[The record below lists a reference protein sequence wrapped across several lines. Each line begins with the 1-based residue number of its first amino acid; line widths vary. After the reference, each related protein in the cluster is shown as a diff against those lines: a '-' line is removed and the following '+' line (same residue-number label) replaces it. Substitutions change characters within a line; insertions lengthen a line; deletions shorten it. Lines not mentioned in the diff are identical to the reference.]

1 MNIFIDNLKKTAEK
15 IYDQIGGT
23 EEKHIQAALSIEF
36 DKLKVPH
43 LREPSIQIYYDSY
56 PLGFLE
62 LDFIISPHGDL
73 QEYLIIEMKQA
84 SKIDDSNRHQL
95 KSQLRSA
102 PLNNHEIINKVTKGI
117 LLNFKKVEKYK
128 EGINVIPE
136 EKIDLEV
143 WSYKDNKLIFEKI

>member
-1 MNIFIDNLKKTAEK
+1 MNKFIENLRTVSEK

-23 EEKHIQAALSIEF
+23 EKKHIQAALSIEF
-36 DKLKVPH
+36 DKLKIPH
-43 LREPSIQIYYDSY
+43 LREPSIQIYYDGY

-62 LDFIISPHGDL
+62 LDFIVSPHDDL
-73 QEYLIIEMKQA
+73 EEYLIIEMKQA

-102 PLNNHEIINKVTKGI
+102 PYNNHEIIKKVTKGI

-128 EGINVIPE
+128 EGINEVPS
-136 EKIDLEV
+136 EKIDLEI
-143 WSYKDNKLIFEKI
+143 WTYKDDKLIKDET

>member
-1 MNIFIDNLKKTAEK
+1 MLINVRNIITAKIIIAQILK
-15 IYDQIGGT
+15 
-23 EEKHIQAALSIEF
+23 F
-36 DKLKVPH
+36 LKNNF
-43 LREPSIQIYYDSY
+43 
-56 PLGFLE
+56 FLE

-128 EGINVIPE
+128 EGTNVIPE